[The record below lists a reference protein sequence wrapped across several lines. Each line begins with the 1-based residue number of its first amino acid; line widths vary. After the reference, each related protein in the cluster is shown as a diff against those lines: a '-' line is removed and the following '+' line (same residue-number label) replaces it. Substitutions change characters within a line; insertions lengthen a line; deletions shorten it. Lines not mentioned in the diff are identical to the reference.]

1 MGRKVGCVFLALAC
15 FAAWSGMVQAADGA
29 DRATA
34 RNLANAAKRDFD
46 AGRLEDAESKLERAF
61 AIAKVP
67 TLAVWSARVKVKR
80 GRLVAGSEFY
90 RQVARLTRNDF
101 WIGNAQEKAQAD
113 AKTELEALEPR
124 IPKLRIQVQGAAP
137 DEVELRIDDAK
148 AEGAWAG
155 IDLPADPGHH
165 RIVGKR
171 NAQIVELAVDLVEGE
186 SKDTLLAFNSTAD
199 SAAKALAFSNTPHV
213 DQAANLT
220 SSSLPPEPASTRPIY
235 SKWWFWTGVGAVA
248 IAGTVTAI
256 VLTRHPGNT
265 CSGASVTCK
274 ELP

>member
-1 MGRKVGCVFLALAC
+1 MSREVSCAVLALAC
-15 FAAWSGMVQAADGA
+15 FAAWSGMVRAADDA
-29 DRATA
+29 DKATA
-34 RNLANAAKRDFD
+34 RNLANAAKREFD
-46 AGRLEDAESKLERAF
+46 AGRLEDAEAKFEQAF

-80 GRLVAGSEFY
+80 GQLVAGSELY
-90 RQVARLTRNDF
+90 RQAAQLSPNDF

-113 AKTELEALEPR
+113 AKKELQALEPR

-137 DEVELRIDDAK
+137 DEVELSIDNAK

-165 RIVGKR
+165 RIIGRR
-171 NAQIVELAVDLVEGE
+171 NAQISELAVDLVEGE
-186 SKDTLLAFNSTAD
+186 SKETLLAFDSTAETP
-199 SAAKALAFSNTPHV
+199 ATALLFSNTPHI
-213 DQAANLT
+213 DQAGNLT
-220 SSSLPPEPASTRPIY
+220 NSSLPPELVNTRPIY
-235 SKWWFWTGVGAVA
+235 AKWWFWTGVSAVA

-265 CSGASVTCK
+265 CSGAAYTCV
-274 ELP
+274 EAP